1 MQYVAVVKK
10 SVTSISFPF
19 LQGKYRLH
27 FLSNSENNDK
37 EPGNN
42 SHKMHLR
49 EGVKWS
55 KSKFKMVFAMKGG
68 GSRVAHTYYEKWFF

>member
-19 LQGKYRLH
+19 LHGKYRLH
-27 FLSNSENNDK
+27 FNSNSENNDK

-49 EGVKWS
+49 EGVK
-55 KSKFKMVFAMKGG
+55 
-68 GSRVAHTYYEKWFF
+68 

>member
-49 EGVKWS
+49 EGVK
-55 KSKFKMVFAMKGG
+55 
-68 GSRVAHTYYEKWFF
+68 